1 MMKILMINKFWYNR
15 GGSETYTFSLS
26 NLLKSKGHKI
36 IPFSMHHKD
45 NFPNVYSN
53 DFVSNIDF
61 VDSLKNFGMVSS
73 FKVASRNIYSL
84 EAKRKIENLIKTTR
98 PDIAHLHNIHHHLT
112 PSILHPLKK
121 HNIPIIWTLH
131 DYRLICPNSTFIKDG
146 KICEKCKGKRYF
158 EAVLAKCKKGSSM
171 ASLMAA
177 IESYVH
183 RYLGFYK
190 LVAKFVTPSRFLR
203 EKLIEYG
210 FDEKRIVHIPNF
222 IGLKEIN
229 SKKLSYPP
237 LPSNYFVYIGRL
249 SQEKGVDILIRAAL
263 EIKKAHLII
272 AGEGPIRKELE
283 ELASANGNNIRFLG
297 HLKASEI
304 NSLLKNA
311 MFLVIPS
318 TWYENFPYSVL
329 EAFAW
334 GKPVVA
340 SRIGG
345 IPEQVKEEDNGLL
358 FEPWDKE
365 NLRKKIDYLLAN
377 RYLLSEMGER
387 AREKVERE
395 YSAELHYQRLMNVY
409 QQVLS

>member
-1 MMKILMINKFWYNR
+1 M
-15 GGSETYTFSLS
+15 
-26 NLLKSKGHKI
+26 
-36 IPFSMHHKD
+36 
-45 NFPNVYSN
+45 
-53 DFVSNIDF
+53 
-61 VDSLKNFGMVSS
+61 
-73 FKVASRNIYSL
+73 
-84 EAKRKIENLIKTTR
+84 
-98 PDIAHLHNIHHHLT
+98 
-112 PSILHPLKK
+112 
-121 HNIPIIWTLH
+121 
-131 DYRLICPNSTFIKDG
+131 
-146 KICEKCKGKRYF
+146 
-158 EAVLAKCKKGSSM
+158 
-171 ASLMAA
+171 
-177 IESYVH
+177 
-183 RYLGFYK
+183 
-190 LVAKFVTPSRFLR
+190 
-203 EKLIEYG
+203 
-210 FDEKRIVHIPNF
+210 
-222 IGLKEIN
+222 
-229 SKKLSYPP
+229 
-237 LPSNYFVYIGRL
+237 
-249 SQEKGVDILIRAAL
+249 DILIRAAL

-387 AREKVERE
+387 ARAKVERE